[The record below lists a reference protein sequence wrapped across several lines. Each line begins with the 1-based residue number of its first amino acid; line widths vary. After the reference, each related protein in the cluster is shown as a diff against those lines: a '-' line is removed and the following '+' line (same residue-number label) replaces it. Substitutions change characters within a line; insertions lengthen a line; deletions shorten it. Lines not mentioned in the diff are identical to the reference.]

1 MSGHYSK
8 PYEQILFNTEQL
20 QKSSKQP
27 YEQVL
32 FNTNQFQKSSKQ
44 PYEQILFN
52 TNQFQKSSKQPYEQI
67 LFSSNTNQ
75 SQNSAP
81 PVQPKPKQEVPP
93 PLSEESKM
101 DLYSKVNKR
110 RSPPVNKNNQ
120 ESPKPVHNN
129 DTTKI
134 VQEVGK
140 SVNNVD
146 QEAPRTS
153 NIKTKQIDHEDSSTL
168 AAAQSSTSSSSGSP
182 PPLEVIAPSRRIR

>member
-8 PYEQILFNTEQL
+8 PYEQILFNTEQF

-27 YEQVL
+27 NEQIL
-32 FNTNQFQKSSKQ
+32 FNTEQFQKSSKQ
-44 PYEQILFN
+44 PYEQILF
-52 TNQFQKSSKQPYEQI
+52 T
-67 LFSSNTNQ
+67 SNTNQ
-75 SQNSAP
+75 YQNSAP
-81 PVQPKPKQEVPP
+81 PVHQPKPKQEVPP

-129 DTTKI
+129 DATKI

-146 QEAPRTS
+146 QDVPRS
-153 NIKTKQIDHEDSSTL
+153 SKIKTKQIDPEDSSTL

-182 PPLEVIAPSRRIR
+182 PPLEIIAPSRRVR

>member
-8 PYEQILFNTEQL
+8 PYEQILFNTEQ
-20 QKSSKQP
+20 
-27 YEQVL
+27 
-32 FNTNQFQKSSKQ
+32 FQKSSKQ
-44 PYEQILFN
+44 PNEQILFN

-67 LFSSNTNQ
+67 LFTSTTNQ

-110 RSPPVNKNNQ
+110 RSPPVNKSNQ
-120 ESPKPVHNN
+120 EVSKPVHNN
-129 DTTKI
+129 ETTKI
-134 VQEVGK
+134 VQEVAK

-146 QEAPRTS
+146 QEASRTS
-153 NIKTKQIDHEDSSTL
+153 NLKTKQIDHEDSSSL

-182 PPLEVIAPSRRIR
+182 PPLEVIAPSKRIR